1 MDAVRLYTGNP
12 YAVQCHTLSISVL
25 CLLCKLYYGQE
36 LCVNQYPCTILHPN
50 IRHPEKLSI
59 QYDQAEM
66 QS

>member
-1 MDAVRLYTGNP
+1 MQYGCTRAIRMLSSV
-12 YAVQCHTLSISVL
+12 TLSVSVL